1 MEQRAI
7 DLINK
12 TKENFKEQDSEQ
24 IEKYIAS
31 YSMANPKSL
40 EVLENHNI
48 KIKKPSQAIVLT
60 IDPTELERELKLA
73 EEMGFIAAYQQN
85 PRHITQPIEMVI
97 KRMSKADAVGVTY
110 KNEKGIYASFIFSNR
125 AFNYIMSQNNISME
139 DTVSPELE
147 TDLSLIK
154 EDALHV
160 LEAFDMSDKASE
172 IYSRIDTLAN
182 SGLGEKEM
190 LFEALKILGGDKGLL
205 LSKIDEVLLQNE
217 EMKRGRAA

>member
-147 TDLSLIK
+147 TNLSLIK

-172 IYSRIDTLAN
+172 IY
-182 SGLGEKEM
+182 
-190 LFEALKILGGDKGLL
+190 
-205 LSKIDEVLLQNE
+205 
-217 EMKRGRAA
+217 

>member
-139 DTVSPELE
+139 DTISPELE
-147 TDLSLIK
+147 TNLSLIK